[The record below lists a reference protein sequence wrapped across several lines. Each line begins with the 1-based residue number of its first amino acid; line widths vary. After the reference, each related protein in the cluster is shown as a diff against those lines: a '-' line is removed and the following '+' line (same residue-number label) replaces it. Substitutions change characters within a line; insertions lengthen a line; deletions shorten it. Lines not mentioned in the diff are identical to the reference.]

1 MGDAQSPARSS
12 SESLPAAPP
21 AGLLSFL
28 AAKHPRGRFKQRIP
42 RCEKILFVATKTEAL
57 ALEFAA
63 REQQIE
69 FRRCL
74 DEHDDRYFD
83 LGEISGERVLGIRTG
98 MGPFA
103 ENGSAANAVHWREAT
118 GASAIISVGMAF
130 GVYPQAQSVGD
141 ILISEGV
148 LPYDDRTVRTG
159 TRGEAVFDYGGIQ
172 PYLAH
177 PGLCRRFQRMAE
189 APPWKAHVW
198 SGLFLSGAARIHCQA
213 FRDEL
218 IRQCRGDGAAV
229 IGGDMES
236 VGLLSASDARTTP
249 CWVAVKAIS
258 DFADWQRD
266 EIIEGARPIACYC
279 AARFVL
285 EALQSREESHG

>member
-1 MGDAQSPARSS
+1 M
-12 SESLPAAPP
+12 PP
-21 AGLLSFL
+21 GLLPFL
-28 AAKHPRGRFKQRIP
+28 QARQPRGRVKQRIP
-42 RCEKILFVATKTEAL
+42 PCEKLLFIATKTEAL

-63 REQQIE
+63 RELELE

-83 LGEISGERVLGIRTG
+83 LGEISGERVLAVRTG

-103 ENGSAANAVHWREAT
+103 ENGSAAKAVHWREAT

-130 GVYPQAQSVGD
+130 GVYPEAQSVGD

-148 LPYDDRTVRTG
+148 LPYDNRIIRTG
-159 TRGEAVFDYGGIQ
+159 TQEEAIFDYGGVE

-177 PGLCRRFQRMAE
+177 QELCRRFQRMAE
-189 APPWKAHVW
+189 ATPWEDHVW
-198 SGLFLSGAARIHCQA
+198 SGLFLSGASRIHCA
-213 FRDEL
+213 SFRDEL
-218 IRQCRGDGAAV
+218 IRQCRSDSASV

-236 VGLLSASDARTTP
+236 VGLLSASDARDTP

-258 DFADWQRD
+258 DFADRQRD

-285 EALQSREESHG
+285 EALQSREEDHG